1 MSSSTCAS
9 PTLSA
14 SGPQRL
20 DPTLVFTVTF
30 TVMAWASSFPA
41 IRAGLAGFG
50 PAEMAALRFALAGGP
65 AALFLIATRAKLP
78 ERADIWRFLVGGVIF
93 IAGYALL
100 LNFGVNRKMVPRLVE
115 PRADMRMRAAVAAW
129 VAALVICRPRS
140 SANIRMVFRVISLIK
155 ELQIDVG
162 FASKSEI
169 QFAFPD
175 LVAEAAA

>member
-1 MSSSTCAS
+1 MSSPSCAS
-9 PTLSA
+9 PALTA

-78 ERADIWRFLVGGVIF
+78 EREGP
-93 IAGYALL
+93 Y
-100 LNFGVNRKMVPRLVE
+100 RLVVQGDRKGSRSVYKAVKAE
-115 PRADMRMRAAVAAW
+115 VRVAD
-129 VAALVICRPRS
+129 
-140 SANIRMVFRVISLIK
+140 
-155 ELQIDVG
+155 
-162 FASKSEI
+162 
-169 QFAFPD
+169 
-175 LVAEAAA
+175 